1 MKGVRGRDV
10 IGPQLKIGVRVR
22 GSAVKLPEVA
32 GVFLG
37 KIKLEVPGERH
48 VISFLL
54 HCVIFNLLAS
64 LEHYQLTSTLYEN
77 LISTRRWGGR
87 SISRSEGARRRRA
100 GFRPPRSSR
109 RWSGRR
115 CGRWC
120 DDLTSED
127 ADLMAE
133 FFETY
138 EDGEIDLIT
147 DYLFDVY
154 GDDESDSSQDYDY
167 Y

>member
-1 MKGVRGRDV
+1 MTG
-10 IGPQLKIGVRVR
+10 
-22 GSAVKLPEVA
+22 VA
-32 GVFLG
+32 GVFLD
-37 KIKLEVPGERH
+37 KIKMEVPGERH

-54 HCVIFNLLAS
+54 HSVIFNLLAS

-77 LISTRRWGGR
+77 FISRRWADR

-100 GFRPPRSSR
+100 GFRPPSSR
-109 RWSGRR
+109 RDWDNNRPRSWN
-115 CGRWC
+115 CGKFC

-138 EDGEIDLIT
+138 EDGEVDLIT
-147 DYLFDVY
+147 DYLFGVY